1 VNCTVATRSA
11 ALSLATLAAE
21 TRLGGSSLSIFTIS
35 EEKKQ
40 KKQELTVFILW

>member
-21 TRLGGSSLSIFTIS
+21 TRLGGSSLSIFTRLEAKTRVNS
-35 EEKKQ
+35 FYS
-40 KKQELTVFILW
+40 LVD